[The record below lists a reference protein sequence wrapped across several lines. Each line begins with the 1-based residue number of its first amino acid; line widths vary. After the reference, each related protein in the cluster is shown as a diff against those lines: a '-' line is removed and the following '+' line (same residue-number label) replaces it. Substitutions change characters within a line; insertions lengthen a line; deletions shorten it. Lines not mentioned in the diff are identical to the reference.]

1 MQDKQSL
8 RRLLLAKR
16 DAIHPEVRKVKAG
29 LIRSQILSLKEYL
42 SARRV
47 CIFAS
52 FRSEVD
58 TFGIMRETLN
68 QGKELVLPKVSR
80 EEKALHLYLV
90 NALDEL
96 EPGYWGIREPSA
108 EKHQRVEPASVG
120 LVLVPGAGFDV
131 TGNRIGYGGGYYDR
145 LLGTADE
152 SLVIAAPAF
161 EEQIVEAL
169 PAEPHDVKVR
179 LIVTDRRIIDC
190 RRGS

>member
-1 MQDKQSL
+1 MQDKQTL
-8 RRLLLAKR
+8 RRLLLSKR
-16 DAIHPEVRKVKAG
+16 DAIPPEVRKVKDG
-29 LIRSQILSLKEYL
+29 LIRRQILSLKEYR
-42 SARRV
+42 SARRI

-58 TFGIMRETLN
+58 TFGIMREALS
-68 QGKELVLPKVSR
+68 QAKELVLPKVCR

-90 NALDEL
+90 SDLAEL
-96 EPGYWGIREPSA
+96 EPGYWGIREPST
-108 EKHQRVEPASVG
+108 ERHLRIETDSVD
-120 LVLVPGAGFDV
+120 LVFVPGAGFDV

-161 EEQIVEAL
+161 EEQIVDAL
-169 PAEPHDVKVR
+169 PSEPHDVKVR

-190 RRGS
+190 GKDR